1 MGTRRVRLT
10 IVAWLCGL
18 VWVLGVYVTPGV
30 AGATEL
36 GATHFGEKGSG
47 AGQLLGPSGV
57 AVNNDSSSLFYGDV
71 YVVERYN
78 NRVSR
83 FGGSGAFQLAW
94 GWGVANGAN
103 ELQTCMASCHAGPPE
118 GAAADTGAI
127 DYASAV
133 AVDSDPLSSSS
144 GDVYVGQYAG
154 NERVEKFGP
163 SGEFL
168 LMFGGE
174 VNEGKDKTPG
184 ATEAEKDVC
193 VAGETCQ
200 RGTRGSADGQLE
212 LGEDTAIAVGPDG
225 MVYVGGGA
233 HVAVFEPSGA
243 WKQSISLAGLPS
255 SGEVTALAVN
265 SVGNLFVSDSEV
277 AGVREFEP
285 DGVEE
290 ATQFDAASTSIASIA
305 LGGSGEVFVGD
316 SDGSYNGFHVLKYTP
331 SGNAVGN
338 FGSNTVRGGIQN
350 GGFGAYNGMA
360 FSEASG
366 DLYISE
372 RYEEQGEVA
381 YDSVW
386 TVPVP
391 PPGPVIESLLAKPG
405 PRASLT
411 LEATINPEGGETTYH
426 FEYVSDADYE
436 ASGYTDASSTPVGS
450 LAPGLE
456 NESVSA
462 QITGL
467 PPSTGYHYR
476 VVAASAEGT
485 STSSDQ
491 TVETLPS
498 AIIDAEY
505 ATNVASTSV
514 TLDADINPLGSRTEY
529 RLEYGTSTSYGHTLT
544 GNVGEGATGLVV
556 GFHLQ
561 ELVSGTTYHYRFVAN
576 NDLGIV
582 VGIDHEF
589 TMQSAGGELTLLDG
603 RAWELVSPPDKNGI
617 LIEPSE
623 QGETMMQAAEGGGS
637 ITYLALGPLGSG
649 IASNSTFAQILSTRG
664 SGGWS
669 SEDIESPHEKP
680 TEIASAD
687 REGTLEEDRFF
698 SADLSLAAVEP
709 VEAEGEKPLSTEA
722 TEPTVYVRDNAT
734 GAYRALVTT
743 SNVPVGTKFGSRQ
756 RRVEFVDAT
765 PDMSH
770 VILRSPEVLT
780 ENAKQAEEEDLTT
793 ENDSNLYEWA
803 NGRLQLVN
811 ILPNGESTYGK
822 TELGRGSRT
831 LGHAVSDDGR
841 RIVWETEESTEPH
854 HKLLYMRDMVDG
866 VTVQLGGPDAL
877 FQTASTDGSKIF
889 FNFKGDLMVYDANT
903 GSTTNL
909 SVPLNTGEGAGV
921 ASGLMGTSEDG
932 SHVYFVASGVLAG
945 GATSGEDNLY
955 LSRDTSEGWQ
965 TTFIATLSKEDETSW
980 VSTSFLSPGEDNLSG
995 VSSRVSPDGEYVAF
1009 MSERSLTGYD
1019 NLDAVSGQPDE
1030 EVYVYSAAAGRLVC
1044 ASCDPTGARPVG
1056 VLDKGKEALQTLLV
1070 DRHGSWNERQGTG
1083 PHWLAGSIPGWA
1095 PGQGESGFYQP
1106 RYLSNSGR
1114 LFFNSPV
1121 GLVPQATDGLE
1132 NVYEY
1137 EPADVGSC
1145 TSEGTTFV
1153 KSEGGCVDLVTS
1165 GTSAEESVFY
1175 DASAS
1180 GDDVFFL
1187 TTSRL
1192 TAADYDNSYDV
1203 YDAHVC
1209 SASSPC
1215 ISEPVSPPPC
1225 TTADSCKPA
1234 PSPQP
1239 TSFGA
1244 PASATFTGQGNIAP
1258 TTSKPM
1264 VKSAKPKHKK
1274 KAVKR
1279 RKRHRVGAKK
1289 GKAKKSSARGHS
1301 SVRTQRNGGAKRS

>member
-1 MGTRRVRLT
+1 MDARRVRLT
-10 IVAWLCGL
+10 VVALFCGF
-18 VWVLGVYVTPGV
+18 VWMLGAGVAPGA

-94 GWGVANGAN
+94 GWGVANGTN
-103 ELQTCMASCHAGPPE
+103 ELQTCMASCRAGASE

-127 DYASAV
+127 DHASAV

-184 ATEAEKDVC
+184 ATEAEKNVC
-193 VAGETCQ
+193 VAGETCK
-200 RGTRGSADGQLE
+200 RGTHGSADGQLE
-212 LGEDTAIAVGPDG
+212 LGEDSAIAVGPDG
-225 MVYVGGGA
+225 MVYVGSGA

-243 WKQSISLAGLPS
+243 WKESITLAGLPS
-255 SGEVTALAVN
+255 TGEVTALAVD
-265 SVGNLFVSDSEV
+265 SAGNLFVSDNEA

-305 LGGSGEVFVGD
+305 LGASGEVFVGD

-331 SGNAVGN
+331 SGNAAAN

-372 RYEEQGEVA
+372 RYEEEGEVA
-381 YDSVW
+381 HDSVW

-391 PPGPVIESLLAKPG
+391 PPGPVIESLSAKPG
-405 PRASLT
+405 PRASLA

-436 ASGYTDASSTPVGS
+436 ASGYAGASSTLVVS

-467 PPSTGYHYR
+467 PPSAGYHYR
-476 VVAASAEGT
+476 IVATNAEGT

-491 TVETLPS
+491 TVETLPP
-498 AIIDAEY
+498 AVIDAEY

-514 TLDADINPLGSRTEY
+514 TLDADINPLGSSTEY
-529 RLEYGTSTSYGHTLT
+529 RLEYGTSASYGHTLS
-544 GNVGEGATGLVV
+544 GNAGEGATSVVV

-561 ELVSGTTYHYRFVAN
+561 ELVSGTTYHYRFMAN

-582 VGIDHEF
+582 VGVDHQF

-649 IASNSTFAQILSTRG
+649 IDSNSTFAQILSTRG

-709 VEAEGEKPLSTEA
+709 VEAEGEKSLSTKA
-722 TEPTVYVRDNAT
+722 TEPTVYLRDNAT
-734 GAYRALVTT
+734 GTYRALVTT
-743 SNVPVGTKFGSRQ
+743 SNVPTGTKFGSRQ

-780 ENAKQAEEEDLTT
+780 ENAKQAKEADLTT
-793 ENDSNLYEWA
+793 EDDSNLYEWT
-803 NGRLQLVN
+803 NGGLQLVN
-811 ILPNGESTYGK
+811 VLPDGESTDGK
-822 TELGRGSRT
+822 AKLGRRSLT
-831 LGHAVSDDGR
+831 LAHAASNDGR
-841 RIVWETEESTEPH
+841 RIVWESESEEN
-854 HKLLYMRDMVDG
+854 KLYMRDMMEG
-866 VTVQLGGPDAL
+866 VTVQLGAPDAL
-877 FQTASTDGSKIF
+877 FQTASTDGSKI
-889 FNFKGDLMVYDANT
+889 L
-903 GSTTNL
+903 
-909 SVPLNTGEGAGV
+909 
-921 ASGLMGTSEDG
+921 
-932 SHVYFVASGVLAG
+932 
-945 GATSGEDNLY
+945 
-955 LSRDTSEGWQ
+955 
-965 TTFIATLSKEDETSW
+965 I
-980 VSTSFLSPGEDNLSG
+980 
-995 VSSRVSPDGEYVAF
+995 
-1009 MSERSLTGYD
+1009 LTM
-1019 NLDAVSGQPDE
+1019 
-1030 EVYVYSAAAGRLVC
+1030 
-1044 ASCDPTGARPVG
+1044 
-1056 VLDKGKEALQTLLV
+1056 
-1070 DRHGSWNERQGTG
+1070 
-1083 PHWLAGSIPGWA
+1083 I
-1095 PGQGESGFYQP
+1095 
-1106 RYLSNSGR
+1106 
-1114 LFFNSPV
+1114 
-1121 GLVPQATDGLE
+1121 
-1132 NVYEY
+1132 
-1137 EPADVGSC
+1137 
-1145 TSEGTTFV
+1145 
-1153 KSEGGCVDLVTS
+1153 
-1165 GTSAEESVFY
+1165 
-1175 DASAS
+1175 
-1180 GDDVFFL
+1180 
-1187 TTSRL
+1187 
-1192 TAADYDNSYDV
+1192 
-1203 YDAHVC
+1203 
-1209 SASSPC
+1209 
-1215 ISEPVSPPPC
+1215 
-1225 TTADSCKPA
+1225 
-1234 PSPQP
+1234 
-1239 TSFGA
+1239 
-1244 PASATFTGQGNIAP
+1244 
-1258 TTSKPM
+1258 
-1264 VKSAKPKHKK
+1264 
-1274 KAVKR
+1274 
-1279 RKRHRVGAKK
+1279 
-1289 GKAKKSSARGHS
+1289 
-1301 SVRTQRNGGAKRS
+1301 